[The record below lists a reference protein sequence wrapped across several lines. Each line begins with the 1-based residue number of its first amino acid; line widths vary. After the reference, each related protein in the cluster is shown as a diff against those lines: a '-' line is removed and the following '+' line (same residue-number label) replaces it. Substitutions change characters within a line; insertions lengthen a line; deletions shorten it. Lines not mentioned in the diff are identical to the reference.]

1 MQQICNRFQD
11 DKCFWCV
18 PINYLLAKKLWVK
31 IKDLGYLNADVM
43 IIQSTKFVKYTSDR
57 INKSLLYKEDDV
69 VYFVYKQLKI
79 YAFKW

>member
-18 PINYLLAKKLWVK
+18 PINYLLAKKLWVEV
-31 IKDLGYLNADVM
+31 KDYGYLDVDVM
-43 IIQSTKFVKYTSDR
+43 IIQHNQFVKYNSDR
-57 INKSLLYKEDDV
+57 ISKSSLYKEDDI

-79 YAFKW
+79 YAFKG